1 MSEHSFHNPNPNNP
15 NALNGLEPELSVQLK
30 AKVVAMRNAFRRLF
44 INRILE
50 ILPLTIKWLGSENT
64 ALDVVRCELAL
75 RQNNKLAIGIAN
87 NGKLML
93 LGIVTTV
100 QGVSD
105 ATNLWNR
112 RRLTERD
119 INWIIPR
126 PLRPKK
132 MREITTLDDCET
144 GNFVVLTNKVANYV
158 SDMEVIEHY
167 ADRLAELITSRY
179 SLAIQAKVMTF
190 FVSDTNDETAN
201 QLISD
206 IYNGGVATKVDG
218 YFDPKEQIITVDN
231 ASLSSNLVELKR
243 EYQNI
248 LSECLN
254 MLGLNSLAVDKESGV
269 SDTEANSNRAF
280 TTGNGNI
287 YLEARNRPFRWLE
300 KRFGVQLRAIYNDGL
315 DSELLILNTK
325 EEFDN
330 NENHNDNV

>member
-1 MSEHSFHNPNPNNP
+1 MEEDKFHSQPI
-15 NALNGLEPELSVQLK
+15 NGVQPELSQQLK
-30 AKVVAMRNAFRRLF
+30 AKVVSNRNVFRSLF
-44 INRILE
+44 VGRILE
-50 ILPLTIKWLGSENT
+50 ILPLTIKWLGAEKT

-75 RQNNKLAIGIAN
+75 RENNKLAIGIAN

-93 LGIVTTV
+93 LGLVTTV
-100 QGVSD
+100 QGISD

-144 GNFVVLTNKVANYV
+144 GNFVVLTNKVSDRA
-158 SDMEVIEHY
+158 SDMAIIEHY
-167 ADRLAELITSRY
+167 ADRLAELVTSRY
-179 SLAIQAKVMTF
+179 SLSIQAKVLTF
-190 FVSDTNDETAN
+190 FVSDTNDETSN
-201 QLISD
+201 QIISD
-206 IYNGGVATKVDG
+206 IYNGGVATRVDG

-269 SDTEANSNRAF
+269 SDVEANSNRAF

-300 KRFGVQLRAIYNDGL
+300 KRFGVKIRAVYNDGL
-315 DSELLILNTK
+315 DSEMLRINTR

-330 NENHNDNV
+330 NENNHNNQ